1 MVEQRTIAQLQ
12 NQYCASILN
21 QEVSMAAKAY
31 ILMKVKAG
39 KAQDVLAT
47 LKALAEVEQAHACFG
62 QPDIF
67 GLVNAPDDRALSNLI
82 MTKIHTIPGVEETDT
97 HIVVQE

>member
-1 MVEQRTIAQLQ
+1 
-12 NQYCASILN
+12 
-21 QEVSMAAKAY
+21 MAAKAY
-31 ILMKVKAG
+31 ILMKIKTG
-39 KAQDVLAT
+39 KVQAVLET
-47 LKALAEVEQAHACFG
+47 LLALPNVEQAHACFG

-97 HIVVQE
+97 HIVVQD

>member
-1 MVEQRTIAQLQ
+1 MPT
-12 NQYCASILN
+12 
-21 QEVSMAAKAY
+21 KAY

-39 KAQDVLAT
+39 KSQDVLST
-47 LKALAEVEQAHACFG
+47 LKALQGVEQAHACFG

-97 HIVVQE
+97 HIVVQD

>member
-1 MVEQRTIAQLQ
+1 
-12 NQYCASILN
+12 
-21 QEVSMAAKAY
+21 MATKAY

-39 KAQDVLAT
+39 KSQDVLQT
-47 LKALAEVEQAHACFG
+47 LKALPGVEQAHACFG

-97 HIVVQE
+97 HIVVQD

>member
-1 MVEQRTIAQLQ
+1 MPT
-12 NQYCASILN
+12 
-21 QEVSMAAKAY
+21 KAY

-39 KAQDVLAT
+39 KVHDVLNT
-47 LKALAEVEQAHACFG
+47 LKTLPGVEQAHACFG
-62 QPDIF
+62 HPDIF
-67 GLVNAPDDRALSNLI
+67 GLVNASDDRALSNLI

>member
-1 MVEQRTIAQLQ
+1 MPT
-12 NQYCASILN
+12 
-21 QEVSMAAKAY
+21 KAY
-31 ILMKVKAG
+31 ILMKVKTG
-39 KAQDVLAT
+39 KSQDVLNT
-47 LKALAEVEQAHACFG
+47 LKALPGVEQAHACFG

-67 GLVNAPDDRALSNLI
+67 GLVNAPDDRELSNLI